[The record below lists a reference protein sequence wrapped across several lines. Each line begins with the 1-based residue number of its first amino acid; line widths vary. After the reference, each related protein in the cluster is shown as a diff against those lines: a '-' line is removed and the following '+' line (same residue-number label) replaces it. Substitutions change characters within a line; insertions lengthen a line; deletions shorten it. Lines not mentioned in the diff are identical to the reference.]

1 MKSLYVAL
9 FIIILSLT
17 NLSAQNCKYK
27 INEIDK
33 FTGQYTKLTKS
44 EKVISTFYTVG
55 DFSVQKVD
63 TSFYFI
69 FDYVLS
75 SYSNF
80 DPFNIS
86 QNQKLIFLLEN
97 GEVINLFSADNI
109 VGTKKTVI
117 GVPPVYECFLT
128 SVSYPIFKS
137 DLDKL
142 FKSRVKSIRF
152 YRNEANGKEVYID
165 NDIKKK
171 NQDDIQELIKCV
183 L

>member
-1 MKSLYVAL
+1 MYRLIVFSLFLFTNAL
-9 FIIILSLT
+9 Y
-17 NLSAQNCKYK
+17 AQNCKYK
-27 INEIDK
+27 VNEIDK

-80 DPFNIS
+80 DAFNIS
-86 QNQKLIFLLEN
+86 PSQKLIFLLEN

-109 VGTKKTVI
+109 LGTKKTVI
-117 GVPPVYECFLT
+117 GLPPVYECFLT
-128 SVSYPIFKS
+128 KVSYPISKS
-137 DLDKL
+137 DIDKL
-142 FKSRVKSIRF
+142 FKSKVKSIRF

-171 NQDDIQELIKCV
+171 NQDDIQDLIKCV